1 MFCLPPALFFFS
13 LKERTRRSGKS
24 LCSWAR
30 DSGEDLVRALGG
42 LERGFCLTEERERE
56 RERERF
62 DDRRRDLELCGGL
75 VENWEDFLEYAEAV

>member
-1 MFCLPPALFFFS
+1 MPLF
-13 LKERTRRSGKS
+13 
-24 LCSWAR
+24 
-30 DSGEDLVRALGG
+30 LGTG
-42 LERGFCLTEERERE
+42 LRRGFGAGSGGTGAGIL

>member
-1 MFCLPPALFFFS
+1 LLASGFVLVLLEGKDSTLWEEPLF
-13 LKERTRRSGKS
+13 LGTGQ
-24 LCSWAR
+24 
-30 DSGEDLVRALGG
+30 DLARALGG